1 MKSDKKEEN
10 NEVEVKVEPEKKFDT
25 TIEYS
30 KDNGEV
36 VGLERLEKE
45 NGYDLRTNKRVIF
58 KPYATE
64 DVSTG
69 LKFTVP
75 ETHEL
80 KIFSTVTAVKEIG
93 LTPLGGQVS
102 IVGQNGELIV
112 PMKNMT
118 PRMVIIERGM
128 PLARLLIEKINNDV
142 GFKEIKRKIEEHD
155 L

>member
-1 MKSDKKEEN
+1 M
-10 NEVEVKVEPEKKFDT
+10 
-25 TIEYS
+25 
-30 KDNGEV
+30 
-36 VGLERLEKE
+36 
-45 NGYDLRTNKRVIF
+45 
-58 KPYATE
+58 
-64 DVSTG
+64 
-69 LKFTVP
+69 
-75 ETHEL
+75 
-80 KIFSTVTAVKEIG
+80 AVKEIG